1 MQSSLRG
8 SCPACDAPFCV
19 ETFSIDVMEQSL
31 ASRPLEP
38 CLRDTVPLSGEPLL
52 ALARALPTWQERGT
66 RLERSFFCGSFV
78 EAMDLANRVVP
89 VVEAA
94 NHHPDL
100 LVRWGELRVTMW
112 THSIGG
118 LHVNDFIV
126 AARIEE
132 ALGA

>member
-1 MQSSLRG
+1 
-8 SCPACDAPFCV
+8 
-19 ETFSIDVMEQSL
+19 
-31 ASRPLEP
+31 
-38 CLRDTVPLSGEPLL
+38 L
-52 ALARALPTWQERGT
+52 ALARELPEWHERGT
-66 RLERSFFCGSFV
+66 RLERSFHCGSFA
-78 EAMDLANRVVP
+78 EAMGLANLLLP

-100 LVRWGELRVTMW
+100 LVRWGELRVSIW